1 MKKKTQHKK
10 YFNLIDTIRGMAALM
25 VFLGHLRN
33 VFFKD
38 YSEINSNF
46 IFDLFYF
53 ITSLGHIAVLF
64 FFVISGFV
72 ITNLIFNKSQNFSLA
87 EYLYDRI
94 MRLWVV
100 LIPSIIFSICL
111 YMYLKTYAVGI
122 INGDLRYIINSG
134 PSENDS
140 KITIYLILGNIFF
153 LQEILVQTFS
163 INAPLWSLSY
173 EFWYYLLFPVIL
185 IFLNKIENY
194 NKPTF
199 KFICLIVFIL
209 LLMFL
214 PLKIILY
221 FLIWLCG
228 SLIFLFRN
236 ISFIY
241 IKTHLIISVT
251 LLLISIFAL
260 KINFLNLNNFILELF
275 IIISFSYFILVFLK
289 LKSKILTSIFFKK
302 LSDLSY
308 SLYLFHFPLVLLLS
322 SYIGN
327 NKFDLNFLNFLL
339 FIVVTI
345 LIIFIVYL
353 FWFLFE
359 RNTNS
364 IKRILKKVFEK

>member
-1 MKKKTQHKK
+1 MKKTQHKK
-10 YFNLIDTIRGMAALM
+10 YFNLIDTIRGVAALM

-38 YSEINSNF
+38 YSEINSNI

-72 ITNLIFNKSQNFSLA
+72 ITNLIFNKSKNFSLA
-87 EYLYDRI
+87 DYLFDRI

-134 PSENDS
+134 PSENDA

-194 NKPTF
+194 NKPSF
-199 KFICLIVFIL
+199 RFICLIVFIL
-209 LLMFL
+209 LLIFL

-228 SLIFLFRN
+228 SFIFFFRN
-236 ISFIY
+236 INIIN
-241 IKTHLIISVT
+241 IKTHFTISVT

-260 KINFLNLNNFILELF
+260 KINFLNLNTFILELF
-275 IIISFSYFILVFLK
+275 IIIFFSYFILVFLK
-289 LKSKILTSIFFKK
+289 LKSKILTNIFFKK

-339 FIVVTI
+339 FIIVTI
-345 LIIFIVYL
+345 LIISIVYL

-364 IKRILKKVFEK
+364 IKRILKKVFKK